1 MRYKWQEGNDVELLI
16 NGEEFFPRVFESI
29 RSAKTEIL
37 LETFIIFADKVGLE
51 LKEALLAAAANGVH
65 IEVTVDGYGT
75 ADLASDYIL
84 ELAQAGVD
92 IHMFDPRPRIL
103 GMRTN
108 LFRRLHRKIVV
119 IDGETAFIG
128 GINFG
133 ADHLADY
140 GPMAKQ
146 DYAVQVRG
154 PIVADIHKASRTIL
168 RHSPVKPELPNI
180 RPVTRHA
187 GNVRM
192 LLAVR
197 DNGLHRTDIEEEY
210 LRAIRSASY
219 RLVLANAYFF
229 PGYRVL
235 RALRNAARRGVRVTL
250 ILQGQPDMPWARMF
264 SSLLYTYLLRSGV
277 TIHEYCE
284 RPLHAK
290 VALVDREWC
299 TVGSSNLDP
308 LSLGLN
314 LEANL
319 IIRDAKLNQELYEH
333 LTELASAQCKPIT
346 TDAASRGYWWRAPL
360 IFASFHFLR
369 RFPSIVGWLP
379 AHSPRLRPITAEELE
394 AEVGELEC
402 SQEKP

>member
-1 MRYKWQEGNDVELLI
+1 M
-16 NGEEFFPRVFESI
+16 
-29 RSAKTEIL
+29 
-37 LETFIIFADKVGLE
+37 
-51 LKEALLAAAANGVH
+51 
-65 IEVTVDGYGT
+65 
-75 ADLASDYIL
+75 
-84 ELAQAGVD
+84 
-92 IHMFDPRPRIL
+92 
-103 GMRTN
+103 
-108 LFRRLHRKIVV
+108 
-119 IDGETAFIG
+119 
-128 GINFG
+128 
-133 ADHLADY
+133 
-140 GPMAKQ
+140 
-146 DYAVQVRG
+146 
-154 PIVADIHKASRTIL
+154 
-168 RHSPVKPELPNI
+168 
-180 RPVTRHA
+180 
-187 GNVRM
+187 
-192 LLAVR
+192 
-197 DNGLHRTDIEEEY
+197 
-210 LRAIRSASY
+210 
-219 RLVLANAYFF
+219 LANAYFF

-333 LTELASAQCKPIT
+333 LTELAGAQCKPIT

-394 AEVGELEC
+394 AEVSELEC